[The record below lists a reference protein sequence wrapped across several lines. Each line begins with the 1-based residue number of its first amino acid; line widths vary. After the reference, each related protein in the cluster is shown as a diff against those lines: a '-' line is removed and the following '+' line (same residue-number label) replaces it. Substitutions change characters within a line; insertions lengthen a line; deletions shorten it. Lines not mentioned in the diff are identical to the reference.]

1 MKKRFLSIVLILSII
16 LSFNTIIS
24 FAGTLEEDDV
34 INENNIELYLRGDD
48 TGEKVSRL
56 IVRVKNKTGKEIIV
70 GNMVCE
76 NHSWYA
82 SDGSKQYTVAANEEK
97 KSCFFIALMRDFYQQ
112 ENIVFLNG
120 ATAGINIQYVEPVEG
135 HPVTLIHRCLFDYHG
150 IKSFL

>member
-70 GNMVCE
+70 GNMVC
-76 NHSWYA
+76 
-82 SDGSKQYTVAANEEK
+82 
-97 KSCFFIALMRDFYQQ
+97 
-112 ENIVFLNG
+112 
-120 ATAGINIQYVEPVEG
+120 
-135 HPVTLIHRCLFDYHG
+135 
-150 IKSFL
+150 